1 VDCFLLGLDLR
12 LDFSMNAVT
21 SDPANPH
28 TIPLSVLDLA
38 PVPSGSTGAQA
49 LRNSIALAQAVDRLG
64 YTRYWFAE
72 HHNMPSIAS
81 SVPEVMI
88 GQVAGATTHLR
99 VGSGGVMLPNHP
111 PLKIAETFR
120 MLEALYPGRIDLGIG
135 RAPGTDPLTA
145 YALRRD
151 PDRLRAEDFP
161 EHLTELM
168 AFAADDF
175 PADHPFRAIRAMP
188 QDAGFPPLFLLGS
201 SDYSAKLAG
210 ELGLGYAFAHHI
222 QPNNARLA
230 MDLYR
235 RHFQA
240 SGKPLAPTQPHAI
253 LAVAVICAES
263 NARAEELAAA
273 VALAI
278 VRLRSGQALPFP
290 SPEEARAYPYT
301 AEERAQAA
309 AYRRST
315 QLVGDPPTVRA
326 QLTTLAAQTQ
336 ADELMITT
344 LIHDPAERIRSYEL
358 LAAAFGLVAPGAPAT
373 AGAARG

>member
-1 VDCFLLGLDLR
+1 M
-12 LDFSMNAVT
+12 DFSR
-21 SDPANPH
+21 SQR
-28 TIPLSVLDLA
+28 IPLSVLDLA

-49 LRNSIALAQAVDRLG
+49 LRNSIALAKAVDKLG

-88 GQVAGATTHLR
+88 GQVARETTHLR

-120 MLEALYPGRIDLGIG
+120 MLEALFPGRIDLGIG

-145 YALRRD
+145 YALRRN

-161 EHLTELM
+161 EHLGELM
-168 AFAADDF
+168 AFANGDF
-175 PADHPFRAIRAMP
+175 PADHPFQAIRAMP
-188 QDAGFPPLFLLGS
+188 EDAGFPPLFLLGS

-210 ELGLGYAFAHHI
+210 ELGLGFAFAHHI
-222 QPNNARLA
+222 QPNNALLA
-230 MDLYR
+230 LDLYR
-235 RHFQA
+235 RSFQPA
-240 SGKPLAPTQPHAI
+240 ATLAQPHAI
-253 LAVAVICAES
+253 LAVAVICAET
-263 NARAEELAAA
+263 NARAEELAAS

-301 AEERAQAA
+301 PEERAQAA

-315 QLVGDPPTVRA
+315 QIVGDPASVRA
-326 QLTTLAAQTQ
+326 QLDALAAQTR
-336 ADELMITT
+336 ANELMITT
-344 LIHDPAERIRSYEL
+344 LIHDHAERVRSYEL
-358 LAAAFGLVAPGAPAT
+358 LAEVYHLPAPVALGAVV
-373 AGAARG
+373 